1 MHWIIC
7 FGTLCLVLLLLY
19 APPQHDFGSSLYT
32 LPRPCPFDTLR
43 RAPIK
48 ILLDKPCDPDMFCSL
63 RCLWACHNALAHS
76 GHKPQTHLP
85 LTIANAPR
93 SAFNCQHGTVLA
105 ANAARFSSLC
115 PYESRPWQALSH
127 GPAGD
132 AAVGGVTL
140 SPSIMAVAQGPSLAA
155 ASGTTVPGRSQPHIL
170 LAFIALL

>member
-93 SAFNCQHGTVLA
+93 SAFNCQHGTVLQA
-105 ANAARFSSLC
+105 SAARFSSLC
-115 PYESRPWQALSH
+115 P
-127 GPAGD
+127 
-132 AAVGGVTL
+132 
-140 SPSIMAVAQGPSLAA
+140 I
-155 ASGTTVPGRSQPHIL
+155 
-170 LAFIALL
+170 